1 MALEDALARELLE
14 AHPDDAAAVLE
25 RLPAGEVAALLDAAP
40 AEVVAA
46 VLRHMATPSAV
57 ACLGRLAP
65 ERGAAALAALPLDTA
80 AVLVRRLEREAQEP
94 LLAALPPAAAA
105 PLAALLRYPE
115 RTAGAVMDPRVLA
128 LPEDLSVE
136 EALAHV
142 QRTPQHVLYYLYVVG
157 RARGLVGVL
166 NLRELMLA
174 HAAAPLGAVMRSA
187 TARLGVR
194 DGLQAVVAH
203 PGWRGLHALPVVDE
217 AGVFVGAVR
226 YETMRRL
233 AADADRPP
241 RIEGPLGTL
250 LGLGELCWI
259 GLAGVVEQLA
269 SARARPA
276 PGGSAEERRD
286 R

>member
-14 AHPDDAAAVLE
+14 AHPADAAAVLE
-25 RLPAGEVAALLDAAP
+25 RLPVGEVAALLDAAP

-65 ERGAAALAALPLDTA
+65 ERGAAA
-80 AVLVRRLEREAQEP
+80 
-94 LLAALPPAAAA
+94 LAALPPAAAA